1 MIFPR
6 LLIAGWNDN
15 IANRPVDRI
24 GIALI
29 KVWHGCASIPKD
41 RIRINRMV
49 NGKNYDSV
57 DVAAA
62 KLINFHTKDINGCKI
77 ANIWDSKEAIIN
89 KLNSLIDK

>member
-1 MIFPR
+1 
-6 LLIAGWNDN
+6 
-15 IANRPVDRI
+15 
-24 GIALI
+24 
-29 KVWHGCASIPKD
+29 
-41 RIRINRMV
+41 MV

-77 ANIWDSKEAIIN
+77 ANIWDSKEAITN